1 MNVQS
6 TRSYAYYSIKAKS
19 WGFSAG
25 STACKAYD
33 VGGVDPAPGHKAD
46 WLSVSFPSFRLK
58 SDKDSQRL
66 SAHSNESSQI
76 SLNQG
81 ALPTSQDP
89 STSQGL
95 GVLSATS
102 AEPQSHGVEDTQS
115 SSSIPSE
122 SPLRRPL
129 ESNVDPVPVE
139 GPLQRPFDDREG
151 IAFCDITATFAVD
164 VSGSTAGKVLEEE
177 KDAICS
183 LCIGLS
189 RDAQPQAEIIPWNHT
204 TQRIIHSSELDGLC
218 SFGGTIPNSLTT
230 SFEAKK
236 ALSKCSAWFLLT
248 DGEIAHNEICDFS
261 NGICEASLHG
271 TPCVVI
277 LFGYKSLRP
286 TMCNISVGLSVFS
299 NATDCLFLFHDIDTT
314 QVYILQSKGKFNALL
329 PSGCREVVFNEET
342 LWTDLPTFL
351 YRQLFDL
358 PIPLR
363 QKLRPD
369 DLLLQGG
376 QKINLQNLYL
386 NQVDPSVTRDIME
399 NDENLKSVLLAA
411 QLRGKDDDIENWISN
426 QKLEASNIL
435 LCDRPDANN
444 QATMLIR
451 ALLHAV
457 SLEHPDHLIVDSLQK
472 ELRTAH
478 FANWGL
484 FLSSLGAQNDLTSAR
499 STVISDAMARISTN
513 RREIESTSSPIMLSP
528 VTPIQ
533 SLFHQP
539 EIDMDWTTTSYLPS
553 RPKPHHA
560 QLSGKAFITAT
571 RNHVDL
577 KASSRCTNIWDLT
590 QLKLRLGEDM
600 GALYINGYKYQEG
613 YSNVGFMEICPICHQ
628 QDVLLTALIKAPPKG
643 LSTPGF
649 PSPGERK
656 GLVYPLAMG
665 SYPET
670 DVLSSHVCCDSCA
683 YILIRGKI
691 CLDHDEITAAI
702 PLMPAAFAG
711 NYKRT
716 TFNLLDKA
724 LQERF
729 HSSAVLLVFLST
741 VYDTLANIEG
751 DYFELRSRALKQ
763 MARWLSENAALP
775 TDLSMSITGSTPRS
789 GTFGDPQPLT
799 YVIQQNIRRIH
810 EPESPLLQYPIG
822 GFVILTLIAN
832 DLDLI
837 SSQKLCQLAVW
848 NRFLY
853 HLVEKHCALI
863 AIDQAQA
870 VAALEAIVHH
880 SRHDLSGTD
889 TDLERPHKR
898 STAPAN
904 SLTAGTPQAEHRI
917 SPATLCGTHLLFD
930 EELEEFQR
938 LDDLFKPAEEY
949 SSSVLEIFLRRLSEE
964 MPKAVFAI
972 HVFDT
977 MRALEDLRP
986 VFDIPRQLNV
996 IDKRRGA
1003 NRRSNVRIGKFGQD
1017 KAI

>member
-1 MNVQS
+1 MNTS
-6 TRSYAYYSIKAKS
+6 TPQLSSSNRAEVPPGAPVAPSRRRFFNSKKWKS
-19 WGFSAG
+19 DS
-25 STACKAYD
+25 STHS
-33 VGGVDPAPGHKAD
+33 PRPR
-46 WLSVSFPSFRLK
+46 FPNFWSK
-58 SDKDSQRL
+58 SDKNSQRL
-66 SAHSNESSQI
+66 IAHSNESSQI

-102 AEPQSHGVEDTQS
+102 AESQSHGVEDTQS

-129 ESNVDPVPVE
+129 ESSGDPVPVE
-139 GPLQRPFDDREG
+139 GPLQRPLHEKEE
-151 IAFCDITATFAVD
+151 IAFCDLIATFAVD
-164 VSGSTAGKVLEEE
+164 VSGSTEGKVLEEE
-177 KDAICS
+177 KGAISLLCS
-183 LCIGLS
+183 GLS

-204 TQRIIHSSELDGLC
+204 TQPVIRSNELYRLYSSGR
-218 SFGGTIPNSLTT
+218 TTPNSLTT
-230 SFEAKK
+230 NVEAMK

-248 DGEIAHNEICDFS
+248 DGEIAHNDVCDFS
-261 NGICEASLHG
+261 NGICKASLHG

-286 TMCNISVGLSVFS
+286 AMCNISVGLSVFS
-299 NATDCLFLFHDIDTT
+299 SAPDCLFLFHDIDTT

-329 PSGCREVVFNEET
+329 PSGCREVVLNAET
-342 LWTDLPTFL
+342 LWRDLPTFL

-363 QKLRPD
+363 QQLRPD

-386 NQVDPSVTRDIME
+386 NQVDPSVARDIME
-399 NDENLKSVLLAA
+399 NDDNLKSVLLAA
-411 QLRGKDDDIENWISN
+411 QLRGKDDDIGNWISK
-426 QKLEASNIL
+426 QELEASNIL

-444 QATMLIR
+444 QATRLIQV
-451 ALLHAV
+451 LLHAV
-457 SLEHPDHLIVDSLQK
+457 SLEHRDHLKVDSLQK

-499 STVISDAMARISTN
+499 HTVVSDAMARISMN
-513 RREIESTSSPIMLSP
+513 RKEFEGETSSKMLSP
-528 VTPIQ
+528 VTPVEHFDEDAV
-533 SLFHQP
+533 SL
-539 EIDMDWTTTSYLPS
+539 ESDMDGMPIIYLPS
-553 RPKPHHA
+553 RPKLYRA
-560 QLSGKAFITAT
+560 QLQSESDMNWMTTSYLPCPKPRHVRLSRQASTAADW
-571 RNHVDL
+571 NPVAP
-577 KASSRCTNIWDLT
+577 KASGRCTNIWDLS
-590 QLKLRLGEDM
+590 QMKLKLGEDA
-600 GALYINGYKYQEG
+600 GVLYIKGYKYQEE

-670 DVLSSHVCCDSCA
+670 DVLSSYVCCDSCA
-683 YILIRGKI
+683 YTLIRGKI

-711 NYKRT
+711 NYRQT
-716 TFNLLDKA
+716 TFELLDKA

-729 HSSAVLLVFLST
+729 HSSTVLLVFLST

-751 DYFELRSRALKQ
+751 EYFEVRSRALKQ
-763 MARWLSENAALP
+763 MSRWLSENAALP

-799 YVIQQNIRRIH
+799 YVIQQNFRRIH
-810 EPESPLLQYPIG
+810 EPESPVLQYPIG
-822 GFVILTLIAN
+822 GFVILTLIAD

-880 SRHDLSGTD
+880 SRHDLSETD
-889 TDLERPHKR
+889 TNLEPPHKL
-898 STAPAN
+898 STAPAD
-904 SLTAGTPQAEHRI
+904 SSTSGTPQAEYMI
-917 SPATLCGTHLLFD
+917 SPATLCGTHLLSD

-938 LDDLFKPAEEY
+938 LDDLFKPAKEY
-949 SSSVLEIFLRRLSEE
+949 SSSVLETFLRRLSKET
-964 MPKAVFAI
+964 PKAVFARD
-972 HVFDT
+972 VFDT
-977 MRALEDLRP
+977 LRALEDLRL
-986 VFDIPRQLNV
+986 VFELPH
-996 IDKRRGA
+996 
-1003 NRRSNVRIGKFGQD
+1003 
-1017 KAI
+1017 KA

>member
-1 MNVQS
+1 MNTS
-6 TRSYAYYSIKAKS
+6 TPRLSSSNRAEVPLGAPVVPSRARFFDLKKRKS
-19 WGFSAG
+19 DSFTHSL
-25 STACKAYD
+25 K
-33 VGGVDPAPGHKAD
+33 PR
-46 WLSVSFPSFRLK
+46 FPSFLFRWK

-66 SAHSNESSQI
+66 IARSNESSQI
-76 SLNQG
+76 SSNQG
-81 ALPTSQDP
+81 ALPT

-122 SPLRRPL
+122 TPLRRPL
-129 ESNVDPVPVE
+129 ESSVDPVPVE

-164 VSGSTAGKVLEEE
+164 VSGSTAGKVLEQE

-204 TQRIIHSSELDGLC
+204 TKRIIRSSELDGLC
-218 SFGGTIPNSLTT
+218 SSGGTIPNSLTT

-248 DGEIAHNEICDFS
+248 DGQIAHNELCDFS
-261 NGICEASLHG
+261 NGICEAGLHG

-277 LFGYKSLRP
+277 LFGYKNLRP
-286 TMCNISVGLSVFS
+286 AMCNISVGLSVFS
-299 NATDCLFLFHDIDTT
+299 NASDCLFLFHDIDTT

-329 PSGCREVVFNEET
+329 PSGCREVVLNAET
-342 LWTDLPTFL
+342 LWRDLPTFL

-386 NQVDPSVTRDIME
+386 NQVDPSVARDIME
-399 NDENLKSVLLAA
+399 NDDNLKSVLLAA
-411 QLRGKDDDIENWISN
+411 QLRGKDDDIGNWISK

-444 QATMLIR
+444 EATRLIR
-451 ALLHAV
+451 VLLHAV
-457 SLEHPDHLIVDSLQK
+457 SLEHPDHLKVDGLQK

-484 FLSSLGAQNDLTSAR
+484 FLSSLDAQNDLTSVR
-499 STVISDAMARISTN
+499 STVVSDAMARISSN
-513 RREIESTSSPIMLSP
+513 RKGLLENPSSMMISP
-528 VTPIQ
+528 VSPGLEDE
-533 SLFHQP
+533 SGDD
-539 EIDMDWTTTSYLPS
+539 IDMDGRKTYDLPS
-553 RPKPHHA
+553 RRKPYHA
-560 QLSGKAFITAT
+560 QLSGQASTAAN

-577 KASSRCTNIWDLT
+577 KASSRCTNIWDLS
-590 QLKLRLGEDM
+590 QMKLKLGEDA
-600 GALYINGYKYQEG
+600 GALYIKGYKYQEE
-613 YSNVGFMEICPICHQ
+613 YSNVGFLEICPICHQ

-670 DVLSSHVCCDSCA
+670 DVLSSYVCCDSCA
-683 YILIRGKI
+683 YTLIRGKI

-711 NYKRT
+711 NYKQT
-716 TFNLLDKA
+716 TFELLDNA

-751 DYFELRSRALKQ
+751 EYFELRSKALKQ

-775 TDLSMSITGSTPRS
+775 IDLSMSITGSTPRS

-799 YVIQQNIRRIH
+799 YVIQQNIRGIH
-810 EPESPLLQYPIG
+810 EPESPVLQYPIG

-880 SRHDLSGTD
+880 SRHDLSETG

-898 STAPAN
+898 SAAPAN
-904 SLTAGTPQAEHRI
+904 SLTAGTPQAGDRI
-917 SPATLCGTHLLFD
+917 SPATLCGTHLLSD
-930 EELEEFQR
+930 EELEEFRR

-964 MPKAVFAI
+964 TPKAVFAMD
-972 HVFDT
+972 VFDT
-977 MRALEDLRP
+977 MRALKDLRP
-986 VFDIPRQLNV
+986 VFDIPR
-996 IDKRRGA
+996 
-1003 NRRSNVRIGKFGQD
+1003 
-1017 KAI
+1017 KA